1 MFFLGDSSFLTTV
14 KYGFQVIRF
23 TKHVNHMQKICKI
36 FLLFFQ
42 DFKSEFRPRGRSF
55 NYKHLRDPDTT
66 EEERRL
72 IHQQQQKNIIRE
84 DCVENEIETPQ
95 RKRKKNK
102 NRNADSKGSNT
113 SHKSHNDRNQNI
125 GINSGDAS
133 EPVNV

>member
-1 MFFLGDSSFLTTV
+1 M
-14 KYGFQVIRF
+14 
-23 TKHVNHMQKICKI
+23 NHMKISAKR
-36 FLLFFQ
+36 FFQ

-72 IHQQQQKNIIRE
+72 IHQQQQNNVIK
-84 DCVENEIETPQ
+84 ENGGDVNDGETPQ
-95 RKRKKNK
+95 RKRKKNRS
-102 NRNADSKGSNT
+102 RNADSKGSNT
-113 SHKSHNDRNQNI
+113 SHKSNKDRNRNI